1 MTLHAV
7 GWTHVCVGVQLRVM
21 LSVLPGGED
30 RVGAERNQ
38 GSGNLA
44 SLGFVADIF
53 GKSGDILDSPLLP
66 ASHLHKEGSHPS
78 LVGMVGAS
86 AARVLKFSCLTLRG

>member
-30 RVGAERNQ
+30 HFGAERNQ

-66 ASHLHKEGSHPS
+66 TCTRRGVPLVLWGWWVLLLHG
-78 LVGMVGAS
+78 
-86 AARVLKFSCLTLRG
+86 F